1 MALTNGI
8 FVDSPGFLAEYPI
21 LGDQVAQKPE
31 VIYVGDP
38 MCSWCW
44 GLAPVMHHI
53 AERTDV
59 EVRVLVGGLRPGPN
73 AQRLD
78 DRMRR
83 ELAHHWE
90 KVATAS
96 GQPFDTSV
104 LERQDWVYDTELPS
118 IAVTTMRR
126 HAPSE
131 TLGFFTHLQQAFYAD
146 AIDVTDPAQYPG
158 LLTDYAVDRDTFV
171 QEMLSDEART
181 RTWQEFGEAREL
193 GVAGFPTVL
202 LKINGTTQVLS
213 RGYAG
218 QEYFD
223 NVLAHWMKGN
233 QPGLADAEACSTD
246 GTC

>member
-1 MALTNGI
+1 
-8 FVDSPGFLAEYPI
+8 
-21 LGDQVAQKPE
+21 VAQKPE

-44 GLAPVMHHI
+44 GLAPVMREI

-59 EVRVLVGGLRPGPN
+59 DVRVVVGGLRPGPN

-96 GQPFDTSV
+96 GQRFDTAV
-104 LERQDWVYDTELPS
+104 LERQNWTYDTELPS

-126 HAPSE
+126 HAPTE
-131 TLGFFTHLQQAFYAD
+131 TLRFFTHLQQAFYAD
-146 AIDVTDPAQYPG
+146 AVDVTDPAQYPG
-158 LLTDYAVDRDTFV
+158 LLTSYAVDHEVFV
-171 QEMLSDEART
+171 EEMLSDEART

-202 LKINGTTQVLS
+202 LKIDGTTQVLS

-218 QEYFD
+218 QDYFD
-223 NVLAHWMKGN
+223 SVLAHWMEGR
-233 QPGLADAEACSTD
+233 QSDTADTGVCSSD